1 MSSRTERQAARRRAD
16 RQRYAA
22 IAAMAAVVVVA
33 SVLLATIV
41 GGDDDGDGGTTPTP
55 TATVSMVEMAFEP
68 DPIVATA
75 GDAVLRVVND
85 GALPHS
91 LVVVGAGKGTP
102 DLPPGEE
109 MTVDLRDLEAGSY
122 RVICDI
128 PGHVEAGM
136 ETTLVL
142 E

>member
-22 IAAMAAVVVVA
+22 IVVMATVVVVVG
-33 SVLLATIV
+33 VLLATMV
-41 GGDDDGDGGTTPTP
+41 GGDDDGGTAPTP

-109 MTVDLRDLEAGSY
+109 MTVDLRALEAGSH